1 MLPDNR
7 FKLLSD
13 ESDNN
18 ITIIGTHKEPLKC
31 NNSYPMSFYIA
42 NWYCQCHT
50 ASITREEADSLS
62 QQLITM

>member
-18 ITIIGTHKEPLKC
+18 ITIISTHKVPLKC

-42 NWYCQCHT
+42 N
-50 ASITREEADSLS
+50 
-62 QQLITM
+62 